1 LTGPDAR
8 AHHAKKRSLKALEQE
23 REDVAAERVGFR
35 SEVAEVDP
43 TRFVFVDETAVTT
56 DRVRL
61 YARAPRNERAVGT
74 APAGSYER
82 LTLLGGLS
90 LQGLVASMSL
100 KGSADADVVVAF
112 TEYILVP
119 ALVPGQIVCMDDLSA
134 HKDPRVRELIEAAG
148 CELRFL
154 PRDSPDF
161 NPIEQ
166 AWSKLK
172 GLLRSAAARTKA
184 ALEAALTELIGCI
197 TAADAHGFFQHS
209 GYAPAAN

>member
-1 LTGPDAR
+1 M
-8 AHHAKKRSLKALEQE
+8 
-23 REDVAAERVGFR
+23 
-35 SEVAEVDP
+35 
-43 TRFVFVDETAVTT
+43 
-56 DRVRL
+56 VRL
-61 YARAPRNERAVGT
+61 YARAPRKERAVGT

-90 LQGLVASMSL
+90 LQGIVASMSL
-100 KGSADADVVVAF
+100 KGSADADVVIAF
-112 TEYILVP
+112 TEHV
-119 ALVPGQIVCMDDLSA
+119 LVPGQIVCMDNLSA
-134 HKDPRVRELIEAAG
+134 HKNPRVRALIEAVG

-154 PRDSPDF
+154 PRYSPDF

-184 ALEAALTELIGCI
+184 ALETALTELIDRI
-197 TAADAHGFFQHS
+197 TADDAHGFFQHC